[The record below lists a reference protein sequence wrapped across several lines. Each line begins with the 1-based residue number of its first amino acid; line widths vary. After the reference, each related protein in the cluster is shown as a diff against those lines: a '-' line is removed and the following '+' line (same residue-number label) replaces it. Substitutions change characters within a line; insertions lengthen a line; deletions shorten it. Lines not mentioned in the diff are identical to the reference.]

1 MTANIT
7 VDGRQ
12 IDARR
17 PIDISIPLKFNG
29 PQPNAFGAARAIS
42 HPCQAGDLVG
52 DTRHGGSCNFEQY
65 TFIPHCNG
73 THTECVGHITHQR
86 ISVSDC
92 LQDVVVPAILV
103 SVNVVET
110 DIVSETYVVPFG
122 DGDRVISRTSLED
135 AVTSQAAYAGA
146 PTTPAFGHPSSG
158 RRGAPGGPTALIV
171 RTLPNHDSKLTR
183 AYGEEPLPPY
193 FTTEAMEYIVERGV
207 NHLLVDVPS
216 IDRMNDEGK
225 LSNHRIFWNVD
236 PGSFETKQG
245 TRAGSTITE
254 LIYVPNNVDDG
265 EYALNLQ
272 IAPFAA
278 DASPS
283 RPLLFRYHAD

>member
-1 MTANIT
+1 MVDVKGEGLNTDLTI
-7 VDGRQ
+7 DGRGVELG
-12 IDARR
+12 R

-29 PQPNAFGAARAIS
+29 PQPNAFGVQRAVS
-42 HPCQAGDLVG
+42 EPCQAGDMVG

-86 ISVSDC
+86 ISISEC
-92 LQDVVVPAILV
+92 LRDVIVPAVLV
-103 SVNVVET
+103 SVNVADADEVGE
-110 DIVSETYVVPFG
+110 SYVVPFG
-122 DGDRVISRTSLED
+122 NGDRVITRGSLSNALITNGELAGRD
-135 AVTSQAAYAGA
+135 AAG
-146 PTTPAFGHPSSG
+146 PM
-158 RRGAPGGPTALIV
+158 ALIV

-183 AYGEEPLPPY
+183 AYGESPLPPY
-193 FTTEAMEYIVERGV
+193 FTTEAMEYVVEAGFS
-207 NHLLVDVPS
+207 HLLVDVPS
-216 IDRMNDEGK
+216 IDRMNDKGK

-236 PGSFETKQG
+236 QGSFETKQG
-245 TRAGSTITE
+245 TRVGSTITE
-254 LIYVPNNVDDG
+254 FIYVPEQVADG

-283 RPLLFRYHAD
+283 RPLLLRYI

>member
-1 MTANIT
+1 MRTELTINGRS
-7 VDGRQ
+7 VDLG
-12 IDARR
+12 R

-29 PQPNAFGAARAIS
+29 AQPNAFGVPRAVS
-42 HPCQAGDLVG
+42 QACEAGDLIG
-52 DTRHGGSCNFEQY
+52 DTRRGGSCNFEQY
-65 TFIPHCNG
+65 TLIPHCNG

-86 ISVSDC
+86 ISISEC
-92 LQDVVVPAILV
+92 LRDVMVPALLV
-103 SVNVVET
+103 SV
-110 DIVSETYVVPFG
+110 DPADADRYPDTYAVDPG
-122 DGDRVISRTSLED
+122 ESDRL
-135 AVTSQAAYAGA
+135 VTRDLLTEALTPHAACAGK
-146 PTTPAFGHPSSG
+146 
-158 RRGAPGGPTALIV
+158 GAGGPTALVV

-193 FTTEAMEYIVERGV
+193 FTTEAMNYIVECGF

-216 IDRMNDEGK
+216 VDRMNDEGK
-225 LSNHRIFWNVD
+225 LSNHRIFWNID

-245 TRAGSTITE
+245 TRAGYTITE
-254 LIYVPNNVDDG
+254 FIFAPSSVADG

-283 RPLLFRYHAD
+283 RPLLFRYFEP

>member
-1 MTANIT
+1 MTANFALN
-7 VDGRQ
+7 GRQ
-12 IDARR
+12 IDTGQ
-17 PIDISIPLKFNG
+17 PIDISIPLRFNG
-29 PQPNAFGAARAIS
+29 PQPNAFGASRAVS

-73 THTECVGHITHQR
+73 THTECVGHVTHQR
-86 ISVSDC
+86 ISISEC
-92 LQDVVVPAILV
+92 LQDVIVPTILV
-103 SVNVVET
+103 SIDVVET
-110 DIVSETYVVPFG
+110 DIVSETYVVPSG
-122 DGDRVISRTSLED
+122 DGDRVISRASLED
-135 AVTSQAAYAGA
+135 AVTPQAASAGRDA
-146 PTTPAFGHPSSG
+146 
-158 RRGAPGGPTALIV
+158 GGPTALIV

-183 AYGEEPLPPY
+183 AYGGEPLPPY
-193 FTTEAMEYIVERGV
+193 FTTEAMQFIVDRGFS
-207 NHLLVDVPS
+207 HLLVDTPS

-236 PGSFETKQG
+236 QGSFETKQG

-254 LIYVPNNVDDG
+254 LIYVPNDVHDG

-283 RPLLFRYHAD
+283 RPLLFRYV